1 VHRDKTQVV
10 GFTQLLCSACLVLC
24 EQENAPTSFKTNLLW
39 NPDPSHL
46 APPPSAVWSVLSEF
60 WWRLALLEPQPEPG
74 WRLMEKINGLGLA
87 KVDSANKTLI
97 LLEDCPNGIV
107 ISFSSPLL
115 LLEIMSE
122 FYMVSA
128 LKVS

>member
-1 VHRDKTQVV
+1 
-10 GFTQLLCSACLVLC
+10 
-24 EQENAPTSFKTNLLW
+24 
-39 NPDPSHL
+39 
-46 APPPSAVWSVLSEF
+46 
-60 WWRLALLEPQPEPG
+60 
-74 WRLMEKINGLGLA
+74 MEKINGLGLA

-97 LLEDCPNGIV
+97 LLENCPNRIV